1 MTAYG
6 RVWLEMGSANASFGD
21 LEIRVYADWG
31 MGAFL
36 IGTSKTRSPG
46 LVCQWK
52 EKSKAIQVKVNQLQS
67 PVLFKSS

>member
-6 RVWLEMGSANASFGD
+6 RVRLEMGSANASFGD

-36 IGTSKTRSPG
+36 IGTSNTR
-46 LVCQWK
+46 K